1 MATLPEIVVAAVAL
15 VGLFIT
21 AGVTVGLFYAH
32 VAECNRF
39 RVDIIERL
47 ARIESR
53 LMAERLDAAE

>member
-1 MATLPEIVVAAVAL
+1 MQTLPAIIVASIAL
-15 VGLFIT
+15 VSLFIT

-47 ARIESR
+47 ARIEGK
-53 LMAERLDAAE
+53 LMSERSDAAD